1 MPMRPPRRFTK
12 PPSRRPRCQPNW
24 PMRSLPRS
32 PRSPGRNPDAEV
44 DAALE
49 VGFLGSVEGGDA
61 VEAAGPAPEA
71 HEASVEG
78 AEESA
83 DEVEEPRGNEG
94 HVRLTT
100 SAGPGARNVVLVHG
114 AFVDGSSWRAVY
126 QLLTDDGYRV
136 AVVQNP
142 TLSLSGDAVATRLV
156 IDAQD
161 GPVVLVGH
169 SYGGAVIT
177 EAGMHDKVVALVY
190 IAAFAPDGGESVD
203 ALGGN
208 PDAAGSPIVAAPGGF
223 YFQDRE
229 KFHASFG
236 ADLSGRD
243 AAFLADSQVPW
254 GADAM
259 TGTVTEPAWRVKP
272 SWYLIATEDRMI
284 TAAAQRAMAQ
294 RAGATTVEVT
304 ASHAVYMSQQRA
316 VAALIRT
323 ACAEAIAKPPPV

>member
-1 MPMRPPRRFTK
+1 
-12 PPSRRPRCQPNW
+12 
-24 PMRSLPRS
+24 
-32 PRSPGRNPDAEV
+32 
-44 DAALE
+44 
-49 VGFLGSVEGGDA
+49 
-61 VEAAGPAPEA
+61 
-71 HEASVEG
+71 
-78 AEESA
+78 
-83 DEVEEPRGNEG
+83 
-94 HVRLTT
+94 
-100 SAGPGARNVVLVHG
+100 VLVHG

-177 EAGMHDKVVALVY
+177 EAGTHDKVVALVY

-208 PDAAGSPIVAAPGGF
+208 PGAAGSPIVAAPGGF

-284 TAAAQRAMAQ
+284 TTAAQRAMAQ
-294 RAGATTVEVT
+294 RAGATTVEVS
-304 ASHAVYMSQQRA
+304 ASHAVYMSQPRA
-316 VAALIRT
+316 VAAVIRT
-323 ACAEAIAKPPPV
+323 ACAEAIANPPPV